1 MPFPFPPVDQ
11 LFEIDFEVENACR
24 MAYGDKLSAIENQKL
39 RLEQVLDG
47 QANEED
53 AAWLRDFLATYA
65 P

>member
-53 AAWLRDFLATYA
+53 AAWLRDF
-65 P
+65 